1 MRIVSLSL
9 LLALFIASC
18 QPDLS
23 DELPRREVY
32 ASLQEFQVKNKVVP
46 QVFTA
51 NSSNNISLQGSK
63 GSRFVFSANAFVTLD
78 GQPVTGNV
86 TIEVKE
92 ILKPIDMILSNM
104 PTMSDGKPLESGG
117 QFYIRATQNNQELKL
132 APGRKVEVKVNVDT
146 VMQGMQV
153 FTGQVT
159 TNGNVNWQ
167 VSTSQAN
174 VVVRDSVGP
183 ASSVAYSMF
192 ADRMEWLNIDK
203 FAPES
208 LVSFTANPGNCPDIE
223 ETAMFVHLTGR
234 NSVLSLFRQSNQF
247 GSNQMVP
254 GPATIVAICIKE
266 KKIYYAMVPVTIANG
281 GSVTLQFTETT
292 ETELKQKLSTL

>member
-32 ASLQEFQVKNKVVP
+32 TSLQDFQTKNKVAP

-51 NSSNNISLQGSK
+51 NSTNTIFVQGSK
-63 GSRFVFSANAFVTLD
+63 GSRFIFPANAFVTLD
-78 GQPVTGNV
+78 NQPVTGNV
-86 TIEVKE
+86 AIEVKE
-92 ILKPIDMILSNM
+92 ILKPVDMILSNM

-132 APGRKVEVKVNVDT
+132 APGRTVQVKVNVDT
-146 VMQGMQV
+146 VMVDMQV

-167 VSTSQAN
+167 LSTSQAN
-174 VVVRDSVGP
+174 VVRQDSVGP
-183 ASSVAYSMF
+183 ASSVAYSLF
-192 ADRMEWLNIDK
+192 ADRMQWLNIDK

-208 LVSFTANPGNCPDIE
+208 LVSFTANPGNCPDLE
-223 ETAMFVHLTGR
+223 QTAIFVHLTGR
-234 NSVLSLFRQSNQF
+234 NSVLSLFRQADQF
-247 GSNQMVP
+247 GSTKLVP
-254 GPATIVAICIKE
+254 GPATMVAICVKD
-266 KKIYYAMVPVTIANG
+266 KKIYYAMAPVTIANG
-281 GSVTLQFTETT
+281 GTVTLQFKETT
-292 ETELKQKLSTL
+292 ETELKEKLSTL